1 MKRVVVAIDSY
12 KGCMTSAEA
21 GKAAAGGVER
31 FAPGWTASCV
41 TVSDGGEGM
50 ADAFADACGGIYVE
64 ACVHDALMRKVKARY
79 VLSADRR
86 TAFIE
91 MASAAGLALVEPEK
105 RNPMLT
111 TTYGVGELILDALDK
126 GCRKVVLG
134 LGGSATND
142 GGTGMLQAL
151 GFRFMRG
158 GREIAV
164 CNGAALKDIDDVDM
178 SGADR
183 RLAETEFLAACDV
196 KNVLAG
202 PDGAAYVFAPQ
213 KGADSSMVESLDAGL
228 RNFSEVTKRVTGM
241 DVSMA
246 AGAGAA
252 GGMGA
257 GCMAYLAGVM
267 RPGAEVLFDIVG
279 LRNIIKGADL
289 VITGE
294 GKSDRQT
301 LMGKLPAAVLAVA
314 GAEGVPVVVLSGAVD
329 DVENLLDA
337 GFAAAMSILDGPAE
351 LEEAMNPERAKK
363 NLAVCAGQICRIM
376 GLGKPV

>member
-1 MKRVVVAIDSY
+1 
-12 KGCMTSAEA
+12 MTSAEA
-21 GKAAAGGVER
+21 GMAAAEGVR
-31 FAPGWTASCV
+31 RYASGWTAEYV

-50 ADAFADACGGIYVE
+50 ADAFAAASGGNYVE
-64 ACVHDALMRKVKARY
+64 ACVHDALMRSVKARY
-79 VLSADRR
+79 VLSADGK

-91 MASAAGLALVEPEK
+91 MASAAGLALLETEK

-111 TTYGVGELILDALDK
+111 TTYGVGELIADALDK
-126 GCRKVVLG
+126 GCRKIVLG

-151 GFRFMRG
+151 GFRFKSR
-158 GREIAV
+158 GREIAL
-164 CNGAALKDIDDVDM
+164 CNGAALKDIDDVDLTCV
-178 SGADR
+178 DR

-213 KGADSSMVESLDAGL
+213 KGADIGMVESLDEGL
-228 RNFSEVTKRVTGM
+228 RNFSEVTRRVTGM

-257 GCMAYLAGVM
+257 GCMAYLKCVM

-279 LRNIIKGADL
+279 LRNIIKGANL

-294 GKSDRQT
+294 GRSDNQT

-314 GAEGVPVVVLSGAVD
+314 KPENVPVVVLSGSVKDVD
-329 DVENLLDA
+329 SLLDA
-337 GFAAAMSILDGPAE
+337 GFAAAMSILEGPAT
-351 LEEAMNPERAKK
+351 LDEAMEPGKAKA
-363 NLAVCAGQICRIM
+363 NLAVCAGEVCRIM
-376 GLGKPV
+376 GLGCGL